1 MAGKLVRGV
10 SFISLSQL
18 ARMAARGGLVL
29 ILTRYLLE
37 PTEYGLLF
45 LALSVLGIVMLFA
58 NLGLT
63 KAGAR
68 YITEYRETSPELVP
82 TVLRKILL
90 YNSVLI
96 AVVCVAL
103 FLFNERIAALVGEP
117 AIALLLLV
125 GTAFVATKSFH
136 GDAVYFFHGF
146 NRMDGIA
153 AVNVVSSLLLLA
165 AVPGFVLLGYGLEG
179 ALAGY
184 ALAYGVAA
192 AAGLA
197 VIYRRFYA
205 DHDVDAEAKREV
217 RSRLVRYSAPLT
229 LTMGSNV
236 VNSHVDRILLSV
248 FRGPAAIAFYTLGK
262 QITGFLIVPARSLG
276 FGISP
281 TYGERKANDEMARAA
296 DTYERAFVYTVA
308 IYAPAAVGI
317 VLVAD
322 PTVRL
327 IFGADYAGA
336 VPVLQ
341 IFSLFLFVRA
351 LDAITNDA
359 LDYMGR
365 ARARAT
371 AKGFLTVGNVVL
383 NLLLV
388 PPFGVVGAAV
398 ATVATYTVY
407 VGAELYV
414 IADELP
420 IDPVYLLRSG
430 LVVCGITV
438 GMSALVYPL
447 TGFISGLPSLAGVV
461 GLGGAAWFVLT
472 VVTGVVDLRRLYAAL
487 H

>member
-1 MAGKLVRGV
+1 MPGKLVRGV

-18 ARMAARGGLVL
+18 SRMAARGGLIL

-37 PTEYGLLF
+37 PEEYGLLF
-45 LALSVLGIVMLFA
+45 LTLSVLGIVMLFA

-63 KAGAR
+63 KAGAK

-90 YNSVLI
+90 YNSVLMG
-96 AVVCVAL
+96 VVCVGL
-103 FLFNERIAALVGEP
+103 FLFNERIATVVGEP
-117 AIALLLLV
+117 SIAVLLLV
-125 GTAFVATKSFH
+125 GAGFVVAKSFH
-136 GDAVYFFHGF
+136 GNAVYFFHGF

-153 AVNVVSSLLLLA
+153 AVNVVSGLLMLL
-165 AVPGFVLLGYGLEG
+165 AVPGFVFLGFGLEG

-184 ALAYGVAA
+184 VLAYGVAA
-192 AAGLA
+192 VAGLA
-197 VIYRRFYA
+197 AIYRRYYA
-205 DHDVDAEAKREV
+205 DHDVGATAKSEV
-217 RSRLVRYSAPLT
+217 RNRLLRYSAPLT

-248 FRGPAAIAFYTLGK
+248 FRGPAAIAFYTLAK
-262 QITGFLIVPARSLG
+262 QISGFLIMPARSLG
-276 FGISP
+276 FGVSP
-281 TYGERKANDEMARAA
+281 TYGEQKANDEMARAA
-296 DTYERAFVYTVA
+296 DLYEQAFVYTVA
-308 IYAPAAVGI
+308 IYAPAAAGI

-365 ARARAT
+365 ARSRAI

-383 NLLLV
+383 NLLLI
-388 PPFGVVGAAV
+388 PPFGVLGAAV

-407 VGAELYV
+407 VAAELYV

-420 IDPVYLLRSG
+420 IDPASLLRSG
-430 LVVCGITV
+430 LVAGAVTV
-438 GMSALVYPL
+438 GMSAVVYPL
-447 TGFISGLPSLAGVV
+447 TGFISGIPSLAAVV
-461 GLGGAAWFVLT
+461 ALGGAAWLVLT
-472 VVTGVVDLRRLYAAL
+472 VVTGVVDFRRLYAAL